1 MTPSSTELDALVH
14 RVLLPGFVGTT
25 APDWVLRRAERGLGG
40 VVLFSR
46 NVVDGEQVR
55 ALTGALHEAR
65 PGLLVSVDEE
75 GGDVTRLESATGSS
89 FAGAAVL
96 GAADDVDLT
105 RATSAGIGALLAE
118 SGVDWT
124 LAPDADVNSNPDN
137 PVIGVRSFG
146 ADADLVARHVAAAAR
161 GLQDDAGILACAKHF
176 PGHGDT
182 AVDSHVGLPVVG
194 ASADELRATHLAPF
208 RAAIDAGV
216 ATIMTAHLR
225 VTSLN
230 ADAPATLS
238 AAIVTDLLR
247 GELGFDGLV
256 VSDALE
262 MAGVAAYCGL
272 EEGAV
277 RALLAGVDAL
287 CLGGELADEDVVD
300 RTARTIL
307 DAVGSGRLPLER
319 LVEAAARVDAL
330 AARRGTAAPGLVAA
344 GRDASVRAA
353 GSALRVSGDVRVV
366 GAPVVVTL
374 QPAAM
379 VAVGAVPWGVAP
391 LLAQAVPGT
400 RTVQVGPDDDVAAA
414 LATAAGAPLVVV
426 ARDPHR
432 HAWQAAALDRILTSR
447 PDSVVVEMG
456 LPSGL
461 PHAARG
467 RIDTLG
473 ASAVS
478 AASAVR
484 RLLGET

>member
-1 MTPSSTELDALVH
+1 MTRS
-14 RVLLPGFVGTT
+14 
-25 APDWVLRRAERGLGG
+25 LR
-40 VVLFSR
+40 
-46 NVVDGEQVR
+46 
-55 ALTGALHEAR
+55 
-65 PGLLVSVDEE
+65 P
-75 GGDVTRLESATGSS
+75 
-89 FAGAAVL
+89 AGAA
-96 GAADDVDLT
+96 
-105 RATSAGIGALLAE
+105 
-118 SGVDWT
+118 
-124 LAPDADVNSNPDN
+124 
-137 PVIGVRSFG
+137 
-146 ADADLVARHVAAAAR
+146 LVAV
-161 GLQDDAGILACAKHF
+161 
-176 PGHGDT
+176 
-182 AVDSHVGLPVVG
+182 
-194 ASADELRATHLAPF
+194 
-208 RAAIDAGV
+208 
-216 ATIMTAHLR
+216 
-225 VTSLN
+225 
-230 ADAPATLS
+230 
-238 AAIVTDLLR
+238 
-247 GELGFDGLV
+247 LGFDGLV

-461 PHAARG
+461 PLAARG

>member
-1 MTPSSTELDALVH
+1 MTASSSELDPLVH

-25 APDWVLRRAERGLGG
+25 PPEWLLRRAERGLGG

-46 NVVDGEQVR
+46 NVVDAEQVS
-55 ALTGALHEAR
+55 ALTAALRAVR
-65 PGLLVSVDEE
+65 PELLVSVDEE
-75 GGDVTRLESATGSS
+75 GGDVTRLESRRGST

-96 GAADDVDLT
+96 GAADDVELT
-105 RATSAGIGALLAE
+105 RAASAGIGALLAE
-118 SGVDWT
+118 CGVDWT
-124 LAPDADVNSNPDN
+124 LAPDADVNSNLDN

-146 ADADLVARHVAAAAR
+146 ADADLVARHVAAAVR

-194 ASADELRATHLAPF
+194 ATADELRATHLTPF
-208 RAAIDAGV
+208 RAAVDAGV
-216 ATIMTAHLR
+216 ASIMTAHLR
-225 VTSLN
+225 VIALDPET
-230 ADAPATLS
+230 PATLS
-238 AAIVTDLLR
+238 APIVTDLLR

-277 RALLAGVDAL
+277 RALVAGVDAL
-287 CLGGELADEDVVD
+287 CLGGELADESVVE
-300 RTARTIL
+300 RTAQRIL
-307 DAVGSGRLPLER
+307 EAVTSGRLPADR
-319 LVEAAARVDAL
+319 LADAVARVDAL
-330 AARRGTAAPGLVAA
+330 VARRGTARPGLVDA
-344 GRDASVRAA
+344 GRAASARAA
-353 GSALRVSGDVRVV
+353 AAALRVTGDVRVD
-366 GAPVVVTL
+366 GAPSVITL

-391 LLAQAVPGT
+391 VLAQAVPGT
-400 RTVQVGPDDDVAAA
+400 RAFQVGPDDDVASAVGA
-414 LATAAGAPLVVV
+414 SAGTPLVVV

-432 HAWQAAALDRILTSR
+432 HAWQAAALDRILATR

-461 PHAARG
+461 PLAARG

-478 AASAVR
+478 AEAAVR